1 MSVFGVVKP
10 VLEGQTAP
18 GNQELVAD
26 YFEVVGHSPPG
37 GADTLLNEVCLKNF
51 QKRKQFSIFIY

>member
-1 MSVFGVVKP
+1 RP
-10 VLEGQTAP
+10 IPEGQTAP

-37 GADTLLNEVCLKNF
+37 GADTLINEDSHPDVQLDNRHMLIRGENVK
-51 QKRKQFSIFIY
+51 IF